1 MMSKT
6 TLPLAA
12 LLFLLGST
20 LAFSDKAD
28 AKMTEKNYTEA
39 IILDEGVKRIIH
51 IPKDSNLSA
60 KVSTNDVTQ
69 TTAKEGVMVS
79 FRDTDALSIGTFETK
94 YGLKLQEKLAIG
106 YYIFENISDKNDMEI
121 VQDIIKNESAV
132 KTVKPNWEKK
142 NIPR

>member
-1 MMSKT
+1 MNKT
-6 TLPLAA
+6 PLPLAI

-20 LAFSDKAD
+20 FAISDKTD
-28 AKMTEKNYTEA
+28 IKMAEKTYTEA
-39 IILDEGVKRIIH
+39 IILDEGIKRIIH
-51 IPKDSNLSA
+51 VPKDANITSKA
-60 KVSTNDVTQ
+60 STYEAIQ
-69 TTAKEGVMVS
+69 TPSKKEGVMVS
-79 FRDTDALSIGTFETK
+79 FRKTDGISIGAFEAK

-106 YYIFENISDKNDMEI
+106 YYIFENISDKSDMEI

>member
-1 MMSKT
+1 MNKT

-12 LLFLLGST
+12 LLFLLGSS
-20 LAFSDKAD
+20 LAFSDKTD
-28 AKMTEKNYTEA
+28 LKMAEKNYTEA
-39 IILDEGVKRIIH
+39 IILDEGVKRTIH
-51 IPKDSNLSA
+51 IPKDSN
-60 KVSTNDVTQ
+60 
-69 TTAKEGVMVS
+69 TTAKASTYESIQTLSKKEGVMVS
-79 FRDTDALSIGTFETK
+79 FRKNNGLSIGVFETK

-106 YYIFENISDKNDMEI
+106 YYIFENVSDKSDMEI